1 METHRLA
8 FPGTLLLILAA
19 FGSQCAAS
27 PSFLQHD
34 SSFSIRSTESRTR
47 LVLDRLVAPQCLAL
61 RGGSSTIPKEHRLFV
76 SNLPASLKEDDLKK
90 AFAQFG
96 KLTECKV
103 TTPFLLHLQMR
114 AQMRR
119 AGLLV
124 PAGQNNCCAET
135 RLLAANHDPLTA
147 MLSQILIDMETGQ
160 SRRMGYVAFASAKSA
175 MEAVEEMDEEVASL
189 HFSLPSRCL
198 PLCPAV
204 HPHIA
209 ALRLHC
215 CHHASLLLSPSTR

>member
-96 KLTECKV
+96 KLTECK
-103 TTPFLLHLQMR
+103 
-114 AQMRR
+114 
-119 AGLLV
+119 
-124 PAGQNNCCAET
+124 
-135 RLLAANHDPLTA
+135 
-147 MLSQILIDMETGQ
+147 ILIDMETGQ

-175 MEAVEEMDEEVASL
+175 MEAVEEMDEEELCAASICTKIKVAEAK
-189 HFSLPSRCL
+189 P
-198 PLCPAV
+198 PKQ
-204 HPHIA
+204 
-209 ALRLHC
+209 
-215 CHHASLLLSPSTR
+215 TW